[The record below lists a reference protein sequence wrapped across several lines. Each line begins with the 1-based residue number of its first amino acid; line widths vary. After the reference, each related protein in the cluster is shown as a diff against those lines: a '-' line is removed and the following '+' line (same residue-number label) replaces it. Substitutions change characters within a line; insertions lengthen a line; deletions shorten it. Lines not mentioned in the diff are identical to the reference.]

1 MIVLLHS
8 AYSEFFSVE
17 EILIF
22 FKSQWK
28 AQAMAQRK
36 TVTSSKRTEQTMLI

>member
-22 FKSQWK
+22 FLKS
-28 AQAMAQRK
+28 ME
-36 TVTSSKRTEQTMLI
+36 SPSNGTEENSNKQ